1 MTLPKV
7 LKSIDRNCES
17 RKKYYKEYIKVKKDS
32 EDHKKAVRNF
42 NASQQRLSTLFK
54 DLHFK
59 QKAIEDIVPEVDKYY
74 KDLNKINSDL
84 EKLKKSRSKDS
95 KKKFTVKEI

>member
-1 MTLPKV
+1 MNREKNIIRNTQK
-7 LKSIDRNCES
+7 LKKILKRI
-17 RKKYYKEYIKVKKDS
+17 KKQLEILMLHSK
-32 EDHKKAVRNF
+32 
-42 NASQQRLSTLFK
+42 RLSTLFK

-95 KKKFTVKEI
+95 KKNFTVKEI

>member
-1 MTLPKV
+1 M
-7 LKSIDRNCES
+7 IEIANQE
-17 RKKYYKEYIKVKKDS
+17 KKYYKEYTKAKKDS
-32 EDHKKAVRNF
+32 EAHKKAVRNF

-84 EKLKKSRSKDS
+84 EKLKKVDQKIQR
-95 KKKFTVKEI
+95 KKLYS